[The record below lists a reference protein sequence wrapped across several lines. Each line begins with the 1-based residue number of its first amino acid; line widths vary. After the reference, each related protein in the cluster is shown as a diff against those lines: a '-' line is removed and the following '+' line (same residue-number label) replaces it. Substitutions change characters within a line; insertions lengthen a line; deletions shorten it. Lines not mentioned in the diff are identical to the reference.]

1 MKCLIWAT
9 AAYAMQLEADD
20 PKNRPISRVVTLLKD
35 MQKTLIKEGEED
47 KELYE
52 KMQCWCTTNDKEK
65 TAAIKAAE
73 QEIDRLQNKIEELTG
88 KAARLTT
95 EIENLREEIK
105 ENEEALDKATKLRAK
120 QNAEFVQTEKDLVQ
134 AIAQLKRAIEVL
146 SKHHES
152 LIQESTLVDIASF
165 LHRQMDLHE
174 ELFAETMTS
183 HQREVLNA
191 FVQAPAYKS
200 YNSRSGEIFGILRQM
215 DEEFVK
221 NLADARKEEATQL
234 AQFEELKAA
243 KLAQIAAS
251 TKQADKKEVELA
263 DTNEEK
269 AESEQLLEDTR
280 NSLSADEKYLM
291 NLKQKCTLTD
301 KEMEE
306 REHTRAEEIIA
317 INRAIE
323 VLASDDARDTFS
335 STFNNFLQLST
346 NQKNAVTAL
355 EKAAKIRNNPRIA
368 ALAAKAKLDAFVKVK
383 EAIDGMIA
391 KLKQEKEDEVAHK
404 DWCDRELRNNDKM
417 TRNNVRNTKD
427 SQTELDRLNTHIASL
442 TEIINTLAKEIQET
456 EVSIKHAG
464 EDREKENITFQ
475 RVISEQRDT
484 QRLLKKAMWLLNGF
498 YNKDKVQGKAATEVL
513 GAATPSA
520 FIQIHGQPG
529 TKFDT
534 DAPAGSPP
542 PKSFT
547 KYKNN
552 AQSGGV
558 INLIQQIL
566 DDAKAMEKET
576 TVAEHDAQ
584 AAYESFVIE
593 SNLVIKAKTKEKV
606 NAEADRAQA
615 EIDLCEEKNN
625 MAGLVTGRQQLD
637 SEREATHKSCDYVL
651 RNFEVRQD
659 ARDEEMVALRNAKD
673 ILSGANF
680 KKFLQRN

>member
-1 MKCLIWAT
+1 
-9 AAYAMQLEADD
+9 
-20 PKNRPISRVVTLLKD
+20 
-35 MQKTLIKEGEED
+35 MQKTLIKEGEDD

-65 TAAIKAAE
+65 TEAIKAAE

-95 EIENLREEIK
+95 EIEDLREEIK
-105 ENEEALDKATKLRAK
+105 ENEEALAKATKLRNK
-120 QNAEFVQTEKDLVQ
+120 QNAEFLQTEKDLVQ

-215 DEEFVK
+215 HEEFTK

-251 TKQADKKEVELA
+251 TKQADKKEVELS

-269 AESEQLLEDTR
+269 AESEQLLEDTK
-280 NSLSADEKYLM
+280 NTLSADEKYLM

-306 REHTRAEEIIA
+306 REHTRAEEIMA

-335 STFNNFLQLST
+335 STFNNFIQLST
-346 NQKNAVTAL
+346 NQRNAVTAL

-383 EAIDGMIA
+383 EAIDGMIE

-404 DWCDRELRNNDKM
+404 DWCDKELRNNDKL
-417 TRNNVRNTKD
+417 TRKNVRDTKD
-427 SQTELDRLNTHIASL
+427 SQTEIDRLNTHIASL
-442 TEIINTLAKEIQET
+442 TEIIDTLAKEIQET

-464 EDREKENITFQ
+464 ENREKENITFQ
-475 RVISEQRDT
+475 RVMREQRDT
-484 QRLLKKAMWLLNGF
+484 QRLLKKALWLLNGF
-498 YNKDKVQGKAATEVL
+498 YNKDKVQGKDATEVL
-513 GAATPSA
+513 GAATPA
-520 FIQIHGQPG
+520 LVQGQPG

-534 DAPAGSPP
+534 DAPAGPPP

-558 INLIQQIL
+558 LNLIQQIL
-566 DDAKAMEKET
+566 DDAAAMEKET
-576 TVAEHDAQ
+576 TQAEHDQQ

-606 NAEADRAQA
+606 GAESDRAQA
-615 EIDLCEEKNN
+615 EIDLVEEKNN

-637 SEREATHKSCDYVL
+637 SEREATHKACDFVL

-659 ARDEEMVALRNAKD
+659 ARDEEIAALRNAKD

-680 KKFLQRN
+680 KKFLQKN

>member
-9 AAYAMQLEADD
+9 AAYGMQLLADD
-20 PKNRPISRVVTLLKD
+20 PKNRPVTRVVTLLKD
-35 MQKTLIKEGEED
+35 MQKTLIKEGEDD

-52 KMQCWCTTNDKEK
+52 KMQCWCRTNDKEK
-65 TAAIKAAE
+65 TESIAAAE
-73 QEIDRLQNKIEELTG
+73 KEIDRLQNKIEELIG

-95 EIENLREEIK
+95 EIADLREEIK
-105 ENEEALDKATKLRAK
+105 ENEKALAKATALRNK
-120 QNAEFVQTEKDLVQ
+120 QNAAFIQTEKDLVQ
-134 AIAQLKRAIEVL
+134 AIGQLKRAIEVL

-152 LIQESTLVDIASF
+152 LIQESTLVDIAAF

-200 YNSRSGEIFGILRQM
+200 YNSRSGEIFGILKQM
-215 DEEFVK
+215 HEEFTK

-251 TKQADKKEVELA
+251 TKQADKKDVELS
-263 DTNEEK
+263 DTNAEK
-269 AESEQLLEDTR
+269 AESEQLLEDTK
-280 NSLSADEKYLM
+280 NTLSADEKYLM
-291 NLKQKCTLTD
+291 NLKQKCALTD

-306 REHTRAEEIIA
+306 REHTRAEEIQA

-335 STFNNFLQLST
+335 STFNNFIQLST
-346 NQKNAVTAL
+346 SQKDAVTAL

-391 KLKQEKEDEVAHK
+391 KLKQEKEDEIAHK
-404 DWCDRELRNNDKM
+404 DWCDKELRTNDKL
-417 TRNNVRNTKD
+417 TRQNVRDTKD
-427 SQTELDRLNTHIASL
+427 SETEIDRLTTHIASL
-442 TEIINTLAKEIQET
+442 TEIIDTLAKEIQET
-456 EVSIKHAG
+456 EVDIKHAG
-464 EDREKENITFQ
+464 ENREKENITFQ
-475 RVISEQRDT
+475 RVMREQRDT
-484 QRLLKKAMWLLNGF
+484 QRLLKKALWLLNGF
-498 YNKDKVQGKAATEVL
+498 YNKDKVQGKPATEVL
-513 GAATPSA
+513 NAATPA
-520 FIQIHGQPG
+520 FAQGVG
-529 TKFDT
+529 KFDT
-534 DAPAGSPP
+534 DAPAGPPP

-558 INLIQQIL
+558 LNLIQQIL
-566 DDAKAMEKET
+566 DDAAAMEKET
-576 TVAEHDAQ
+576 TLAEHDAQ
-584 AAYESFVIE
+584 AAYESFVVE
-593 SNLVIKAKTKEKV
+593 SNRTIHAKTKEKV
-606 NAEADRAQA
+606 GAESDRAEA
-615 EIDLCEEKNN
+615 EIDLVEEKNN
-625 MAGLVTGRQQLD
+625 LAGLQTGRQQLD
-637 SEREATHKSCDYVL
+637 SEREATHKACDYVL

-659 ARDEEMVALRNAKD
+659 ARDEEIAALRNAKD
-673 ILSGANF
+673 ILSGSNF
-680 KKFLQRN
+680 KKFLQKN